1 MRPATQAKE
10 TFLGAPRAL
19 SRLLVGL
26 EALVDRVGDPSFQRS
41 EGFLFGFAFGE
52 FLFVVDPTGG
62 FESDR
67 PEALMT
73 PPLTAITLRG
83 NPISGTRSRLLHMP
97 VIHLGFRDHPGG
109 AFSRVEEV
117 GR

>member
-62 FESDR
+62 FEADLGDGGHVDGVVQFPVASQAE
-67 PEALMT
+67 PM
-73 PPLTAITLRG
+73 
-83 NPISGTRSRLLHMP
+83 SGLATR
-97 VIHLGFRDHPGG
+97 
-109 AFSRVEEV
+109 
-117 GR
+117 